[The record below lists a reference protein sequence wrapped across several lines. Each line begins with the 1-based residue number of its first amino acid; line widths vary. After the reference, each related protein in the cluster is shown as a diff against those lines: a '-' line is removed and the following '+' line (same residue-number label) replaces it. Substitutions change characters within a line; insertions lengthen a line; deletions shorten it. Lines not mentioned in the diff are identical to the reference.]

1 MAKNFAKKKKGSIA
15 IWQIFEIILF
25 AALVYTF
32 ITLWPVF
39 LQKQNVDYIAKT
51 MVRAVET
58 NGRIDSS
65 ITDLQHELENDFGV
79 ELDDEGGQLNMFREQ
94 TKFKLNLNLN

>member
-1 MAKNFAKKKKGSIA
+1 
-15 IWQIFEIILF
+15 
-25 AALVYTF
+25 
-32 ITLWPVF
+32 
-39 LQKQNVDYIAKT
+39 